1 MNTTQ
6 EEGLDKDPRKVS
18 DAVADLAQRL
28 LRENT
33 LLRDEIDRLNR
44 VLRQYQKCS

>member
-1 MNTTQ
+1 MSEPPVETT
-6 EEGLDKDPRKVS
+6 GDKRGAS

-44 VLRQYQKCS
+44 VIGQRQKCL